1 VVVGPSGQ
9 LPLPWLAAPLQAAL
23 AQQRGHALLVQ
34 GHEGIGALP
43 FVLTLAQAW
52 LCESAAAD
60 KAAPCGHC
68 GSCKLV
74 QNRLHPDLQV
84 LMPEVLRR
92 RHEWPLVDDKAEGE
106 DSKKKPSK
114 QIRID
119 EVRGVIDW
127 VFKTSSRGRGKV
139 VVLHPAE
146 ALNVQSANALLK
158 TLEEPPAG
166 TRIVLST
173 ADAAWLL
180 PTVRSRCQT
189 LRLQGPP
196 PDEARAWLQ
205 AQGVDG
211 AGELLAA
218 CSGRPLEAAEW
229 FASGVRAEQWAAL
242 PGALSRGQS
251 GALQGWPLPRVLD
264 ALHKLCH
271 DAMARAAGA
280 SPRYFPAGSLALQGE
295 VQGDVQ
301 RHFWA
306 LSAWSRELDR
316 VARHDDHPFFEGLML
331 DALVAAASR
340 ALKSRTA
347 GGRAHGMGRQ
357 ALDTLP
363 S

>member
-1 VVVGPSGQ
+1 MVVGPDGQ
-9 LPLPWLAAPLQAAL
+9 LPLPWLAEPLQAAL

-43 FVLTLAQAW
+43 FVLSLAQAW
-52 LCESAAAD
+52 LCESNSAD
-60 KAAPCGHC
+60 SRPPCGRC
-68 GSCKLV
+68 GSCKLI
-74 QNRLHPDLQV
+74 QNHLHPDLQL

-92 RHEWPLVDDKAEGE
+92 QHDWPLVDDKADSD
-106 DSKKKPSK
+106 DSKRKPSK

-127 VFKTSSRGRGKV
+127 VFRTSGRGRGKV

-146 ALNVQSANALLK
+146 ALNLQSANALLK
-158 TLEEPPAG
+158 TLEEPPPG
-166 TRIVLST
+166 TRILLST

-180 PTVRSRCQT
+180 PTVRSRCQMLKLPPPST
-189 LRLQGPP
+189 AQALDWLQG
-196 PDEARAWLQ
+196 
-205 AQGVDG
+205 QGVEG
-211 AGELLAA
+211 ADVLLAA
-218 CSGRPLEAAEW
+218 SSGRPLEAAAW
-229 FASGVRAEQWAAL
+229 FASGVKADQWQAL
-242 PGALSRGQS
+242 PGALSRGLP

-271 DAMARAAGA
+271 DAMALASGAAQ
-280 SPRYFPAGSLALQGE
+280 RYFPAGSVPVGASLP
-295 VQGDVQ
+295 
-301 RHFWA
+301 A

-340 ALKSRTA
+340 ALNSRATTA
-347 GGRAHGMGRQ
+347 HTRGAARRG
-357 ALDTLP
+357 LDTLP

>member
-1 VVVGPSGQ
+1 MVVGPDGQ

-52 LCESAAAD
+52 LCEGVAAD
-60 KAAPCGHC
+60 RAAPCGHC

-84 LMPEVLRR
+84 LMPELLRR
-92 RHEWPLVDDKAEGE
+92 QHEWPLVDDKAEGE

-127 VFKTSSRGRGKV
+127 VFKTSARGRGKV

-158 TLEEPPAG
+158 TLEEPPPG

-180 PTVRSRCQT
+180 PTVRSRCQMLKLPAPGT
-189 LRLQGPP
+189 EPSL
-196 PDEARAWLQ
+196 AWLQ
-205 AQGVDG
+205 AQGVKG
-211 AGELLAA
+211 AEALLAA
-218 CSGRPLEAAEW
+218 CSGRPLEAASW
-229 FASGVRAEQWAAL
+229 SAAGVQADQWLALPAAL
-242 PGALSRGQS
+242 ARGQA

-264 ALHKLCH
+264 ALHKVCH
-271 DAMARAAGA
+271 DAMALASGA
-280 SPRYFPAGSLALQGE
+280 QPRYFAAGSLPTGGDLAAL
-295 VQGDVQ
+295 
-301 RHFWA
+301 A
-306 LSAWSRELDR
+306 AWSRELDR
-316 VARHDDHPFFEGLML
+316 LARHDEHPFFEGLML
-331 DALVAAASR
+331 EALVAAAGR
-340 ALKSRTA
+340 ALRAQA
-347 GGRAHGMGRQ
+347 GNSPAPTGQTRSANRRG
-357 ALDTLP
+357 LDTLP

>member
-1 VVVGPSGQ
+1 MVVGPDGQ

-52 LCESAAAD
+52 LCESTAAD
-60 KAAPCGHC
+60 QKAPCGHC

-84 LMPEVLRR
+84 LMPELLRR
-92 RHEWPLVDDKAEGE
+92 RHEWPLVDDKVEGE

-119 EVRGVIDW
+119 EVRSVIDW
-127 VFKTSSRGRGKV
+127 VYKTSARGRGKV

-146 ALNVQSANALLK
+146 ALNLQSANALLK

-180 PTVRSRCQT
+180 PTVRSRCQAI
-189 LRLQGPP
+189 RLQGP
-196 PDEARAWLQ
+196 ETQAAMAWLQ
-205 AQGVDG
+205 SEGVEG
-211 AGELLAA
+211 ADVLLAA
-218 CSGRPLEAAEW
+218 CSGRPLEAADW
-229 FASGVRAEQWAAL
+229 FASGVRADQWQGLPAAL
-242 PGALSRGQS
+242 ARGLPGP
-251 GALQGWPLPRVLD
+251 LQGWPLPRVLD
-264 ALHKLCH
+264 ALHKVCH
-271 DAMARAAGA
+271 DAMALACGA
-280 SPRYFPAGSLALQGE
+280 EQRYFPPGSVPAHASLQ
-295 VQGDVQ
+295 
-301 RHFWA
+301 A
-306 LSAWSRELDR
+306 LSVWSRELDR

-331 DALVAAASR
+331 EALVAAAGR
-340 ALKSRTA
+340 ALNTRA
-347 GGRAHGMGRQ
+347 GNSPAHTGQTHHANRRG
-357 ALDTLP
+357 LDTLP

>member
-1 VVVGPSGQ
+1 MVVGPDGQ

-34 GHEGIGALP
+34 GHEGVGALP

-52 LCESAAAD
+52 LCENRTAPLLPT
-60 KAAPCGHC
+60 APCGHC

-92 RHEWPLVDDKAEGE
+92 RHEWPLVDDKADSE

-127 VFKTSSRGRGKV
+127 VFKTSARGRGKV

-180 PTVRSRCQT
+180 PTVRSRCQAV
-189 LRLQGPP
+189 RLPGPAP
-196 PDEARAWLQ
+196 AEALAWLQ

-211 AGELLAA
+211 ADVLLAA

-229 FASGVRAEQWAAL
+229 YAAGARAEQWQALPAAL
-242 PGALSRGQS
+242 ARGS
-251 GALQGWPLPRVLD
+251 AGTLQGWPLPRTLD

-271 DAMARAAGA
+271 DAMALASGA
-280 SPRYFPAGSLALQGE
+280 TPRYFPAGSVQAGGNLQ
-295 VQGDVQ
+295 
-301 RHFWA
+301 A

-316 VARHDDHPFFEGLML
+316 VARHDEHPYFEGVML

-340 ALKSRTA
+340 ALNSRTSA
-347 GGRAHGMGRQ
+347 GLTRGAPRRG
-357 ALDTLP
+357 LDTLP